1 MKVIDVD
8 HVTLRR
14 GGRTLLDDICW
25 TIEKGE
31 HWALLG
37 ANGSGKTT
45 LLKILTGYEWPTSGE
60 VSVLRKRHGEY
71 DLRRLRKSIGWV
83 SSVLEHQVPRQ
94 ESALEIT
101 ASGFDSSFGVYNELD
116 DASLARCREALE
128 SMCLGSFEAQA
139 FATLSQGEQKRT
151 LIARALVNRPALL
164 VLDEPCAGL
173 DPVSRE
179 SFLSDLGDL
188 TQTPKGPT
196 LLLVTHHVEEIPAW
210 ISHAMVLKEGR
221 GIARGP
227 IRRVLTSAVL
237 TEALSQECQV
247 HAENGCYRI
256 SLKR

>member
-8 HVTLRR
+8 RVTLRR
-14 GGRTLLDDICW
+14 GGRTILDDICW
-25 TIEKGE
+25 TIEKGQ

-45 LLKILTGYEWPTSGE
+45 LLKILTGYEWPTSGQ
-60 VSVLRKRHGEY
+60 VSVLQKRHGEY

-83 SSVLEHQVPRQ
+83 SNVLEHQVPRQ
-94 ESALEIT
+94 DSALEIT
-101 ASGFDSSFGVYNELD
+101 ASGFDSSFGVYRELD
-116 DASLARCREALE
+116 NALLSQCRAALE
-128 SMCLGSFEAQA
+128 SMRAGPFEMQA
-139 FATLSQGEQKRT
+139 FETLSQGEQKRA

-179 SFLSDLGDL
+179 SFLDDLGEL
-188 TQTPKGPT
+188 TQTPNGPT

-210 ISHAMVLKEGR
+210 ISHAMILKEGR
-221 GIARGP
+221 AIAHGP
-227 IRRVLTSAVL
+227 IRHVLTSAVL

-247 HAENGCYRI
+247 HTEDGCYRI